1 MKLKALLSQR
11 EQILQIAA
19 KYGASNIQLFGSI
32 ARQDDTSESDIDF
45 LVELDTQ
52 RTLLDQIALI
62 QDLEELLGCRVDVVE
77 PDCLHDAIRSQ
88 VLQEAIPL

>member
-1 MKLKALLSQR
+1 MNLESLINQR
-11 EQILQIAA
+11 KEILQVAS
-19 KYGASNIQLFGSI
+19 KHGAFNLQVFGSI
-32 ARQDDTSESDIDF
+32 ARREDTLASDVDF
-45 LVELDTQ
+45 LAELDTQ

-77 PDCLHDAIRSQ
+77 PECLPETIRSQ